1 MRRLGVIT
9 VFALTVSPAVFAQ
22 SYRDGRVR
30 HVEEGVSIQRATETG
45 SEEATVNLPFLPGDR
60 VWTDGGG
67 RAEFQFAGGSLLRL
81 DSASKLDY
89 VARDDGRDD
98 RVVLRLWSGALF
110 VHLRDRRDGP
120 FEIETPGGV
129 ITTGTR
135 GVLRIDVQS
144 GETRVS
150 VYEGEATLDGAQPVR
165 VRAGERLY
173 ARRGEV
179 EEGPTQFDRTE
190 GDEFAE
196 WDDGRQ
202 QQTAYAAN
210 RQEALPQEVA
220 PYADELDRHGTWY
233 YETEVGHVWRP
244 YVGAGWQP
252 YSNGRWTWS
261 VFGWTWVPY
270 EPWGWAPSHYGRW
283 GFTNALGWYWIPGAT
298 WAPAW
303 VSWAVGGDYVGWCP
317 LGYRDRPVLAYDR
330 LGFARGHAVPRGT
343 TVAETPWIYLRRGD
357 VGARD
362 LTRRRVQLDS
372 NAIQQVR
379 VVDTAQARLTRD
391 FTVADATAAAA
402 TLARA
407 VPRSASSRPQ
417 TSDTEMR
424 GDLLTTIPAARRRGR
439 PADGRDDLP
448 AESGSVTGVPAG
460 AFQRFGAVGRGDAA
474 ASTPLVPVPAARG
487 PHPTDVRSGQRR
499 VEEPADAGAI
509 SRRGRGAE
517 VEARAPDRP
526 VRERDAVS
534 REREDS
540 SDAEREVLRPMFRG
554 LGRQRTEGGRDA
566 ASPPRDGGTQAEEG
580 GWARRRGDGGERSGG
595 GEAAGRRGGDSGQ
608 GQRGVEARPAGS
620 AREREAAPRPSN
632 PPARSEPQAQPRQ
645 EAPPPPPAAAARRR
659 RDQ

>member
-1 MRRLGVIT
+1 MGGAMRRLGI
-9 VFALTVSPAVFAQ
+9 LTVVAATMSPAAFGQ
-22 SYRDGRVR
+22 SYGHARVR

-67 RAEFQFAGGSLLRL
+67 RAEFQFAGGSLVRL

-89 VARDDGRDD
+89 VAQDEGRDE
-98 RVVLRLWSGALF
+98 RIVLRLWSGALF
-110 VHLRDRRDGP
+110 LHLRDRRDGP
-120 FEIETPGGV
+120 FEFETPGGV
-129 ITTGTR
+129 ITTGPR

-150 VYEGEATLDGAQPVR
+150 VYEGEATLEGAQPVR
-165 VRAGERLY
+165 VRAGERVY
-173 ARRGEV
+173 ARRNEV

-196 WDDGRQ
+196 WDDGRE

-210 RQEALPQEVA
+210 RQEALPEDVA
-220 PYADELDRHGTWY
+220 PYADELDRHGAWY

-244 YVGAGWQP
+244 YVAAGWQP

-270 EPWGWAPSHYGRW
+270 ESWGWAPSHYGRW
-283 GFTNALGWYWIPGAT
+283 GFTSALGWYWIPGAT

-330 LGFARGHAVPRGT
+330 LGFAGRGHAVPRGT

-372 NAIQQVR
+372 NVVQQVR
-379 VVDTAQARLTRD
+379 IVDANQSRLTRD
-391 FTVADATAAAA
+391 FAVTDAPPAAV
-402 TLARA
+402 ARA
-407 VPRSASSRPQ
+407 VPRNTSPRPVL
-417 TSDTEMR
+417 SDTTPEIA
-424 GDLLTTIPAARRRGR
+424 GARRRGR
-439 PADGRDDLP
+439 PADARDDAP
-448 AESGSVTGVPAG
+448 AESGAVTSAPVG
-460 AFQRFGAVGRGDAA
+460 AIQRFGGALSRGEAA
-474 ASTPLVPVPAARG
+474 ASSSLVPVPAARA

-499 VEEPADAGAI
+499 AEEPAVDAGVI
-509 SRRGRGAE
+509 SRRGRE
-517 VEARAPDRP
+517 VQSG
-526 VRERDAVS
+526 VRER
-534 REREDS
+534 EGS

-554 LGRQRTEGGRDA
+554 LGRQRSEGREA
-566 ASPPRDGGTQAEEG
+566 APPRDGGTQAEDG
-580 GWARRRGDGGERSGG
+580 GWARRRGDGGERRG
-595 GEAAGRRGGDSGQ
+595 GEAEGRRGGDAGQ
-608 GQRGVEARPAGS
+608 GQRGVEARPAGTT
-620 AREREAAPRPSN
+620 REREAAPRPSN
-632 PPARSEPQAQPRQ
+632 PQPRPEPQAQPRR
-645 EAPPPPPAAAARRR
+645 EAPEPPPAAAARRR